1 MEQRKEKFLQV
12 NIWTILILA
21 AAVIATCLVVL
32 HEYVFGGRVMA
43 FFDVGSDTIQQYVP
57 QYSSIVNMLRNGTF
71 ALWNSSEGFGIN
83 MFLLNMTNPA
93 LVVVYALGYFFG
105 TEQMTYFLVYV
116 YIGEILLAGISC
128 YLFLSAFR
136 LREFPKAMASYMYAF
151 NGFII
156 VWGQHYQFAIIPTLL
171 MSFVIMLSSCY
182 IAYMIF
188 IFCGCYVVVRL
199 FILPLRSFFDYVKNV
214 FRLAVTM
221 LLGVGLGGIA
231 LMPFVEALM
240 HVSSRMQAEKDLFT
254 RIFDTHYPG
263 IYNWVLMGR
272 IFSTTSRGISMYNG
286 YLNYYEDPCLWFSTL
301 AVLLAAQYIFLIP
314 FISGARMKSDP
325 ESPIRT
331 RGFRLKRDIVQYLLI
346 PVCVVSVTHAG
357 IATIFNGFT
366 APFARYLFLAFPYF
380 AIVIAVTLNEIMRA
394 RRVSVIGL
402 VIGAAVCIRFYR
414 VYQQHPEIPNIKM
427 VSRIHMFTSLVM
439 VLVLFLIMVLRSLK
453 AARYIVPAAL
463 CLLLIFN
470 ETLDCYTNFLDR
482 ESVWKGGTYYEVMY
496 DPDAEAALEYLKSTD
511 PEYYRLEKETVA
523 TLCMDSMVQEY
534 HSISVYNSTMNANV
548 QNYAARYW
556 PDVIYPDR
564 NHYMYLHDPANE
576 AQADLLGLKYVLSD
590 KDASQFP
597 GMEVLKEFGDIK
609 ILAADDVVNICSVYD
624 ADELKSAY
632 STAAD
637 GNTVCV
643 DVEYDNRNTDAE
655 VSLIDSVN
663 DDYFKGSVTCEKDSV
678 VFIAAPFEYGWS
690 AWVDGEQAEMML
702 ANEGFIAINV
712 PGGEHDFELKYSC
725 PGIMQGIIVSGASA
739 LIFLLCLIIGIRR
752 RHADYTV

>member
-1 MEQRKEKFLQV
+1 
-12 NIWTILILA
+12 
-21 AAVIATCLVVL
+21 
-32 HEYVFGGRVMA
+32 
-43 FFDVGSDTIQQYVP
+43 
-57 QYSSIVNMLRNGTF
+57 
-71 ALWNSSEGFGIN
+71 
-83 MFLLNMTNPA
+83 
-93 LVVVYALGYFFG
+93 
-105 TEQMTYFLVYV
+105 
-116 YIGEILLAGISC
+116 
-128 YLFLSAFR
+128 
-136 LREFPKAMASYMYAF
+136 
-151 NGFII
+151 
-156 VWGQHYQFAIIPTLL
+156 
-171 MSFVIMLSSCY
+171 
-182 IAYMIF
+182 
-188 IFCGCYVVVRL
+188 
-199 FILPLRSFFDYVKNV
+199 
-214 FRLAVTM
+214 
-221 LLGVGLGGIA
+221 
-231 LMPFVEALM
+231 
-240 HVSSRMQAEKDLFT
+240 
-254 RIFDTHYPG
+254 
-263 IYNWVLMGR
+263 
-272 IFSTTSRGISMYNG
+272 
-286 YLNYYEDPCLWFSTL
+286 
-301 AVLLAAQYIFLIP
+301 
-314 FISGARMKSDP
+314 
-325 ESPIRT
+325 
-331 RGFRLKRDIVQYLLI
+331 
-346 PVCVVSVTHAG
+346 
-357 IATIFNGFT
+357 
-366 APFARYLFLAFPYF
+366 
-380 AIVIAVTLNEIMRA
+380 
-394 RRVSVIGL
+394 
-402 VIGAAVCIRFYR
+402 
-414 VYQQHPEIPNIKM
+414 
-427 VSRIHMFTSLVM
+427 MFTSLVM

-564 NHYMYLHDPANE
+564 NHYMYLHDTANE